1 MKSSIIITKNLS
13 FIFLTL
19 LLSACGN
26 DDSSSSPQTPLKF
39 SSSVS
44 LSDEINTVLNATC
57 KSSTPLALNGIFVST
72 NGNANAL
79 GTKDDPLDLATALSA
94 SSPVEK
100 GETIWVQEGVYEGS
114 FVSRLEGNS
123 SALIKVKPM
132 PGDRVVIDNSYGDS
146 SGLSIQGSWTEY
158 YGFEVLS
165 RQLDRDT
172 ESNSYA
178 DIEFKITGGVTV
190 GGAGGGSNTKVINFI
205 VHDNVGGGFSSWSD
219 APNSELY
226 GNIIYNNGW
235 TAPGRGH
242 GHAIY
247 SQNRTGFKKL
257 TDNVIFFGFGT
268 GIHVYTEGGQ
278 IEGFDVQDNVWYM
291 TGSSDPRASQRKDN
305 CLIGGYQPVKN
316 LTLKNNFG
324 YSHNSRG
331 TRIGYGGDVIGQS
344 AVVSGNY
351 LSENFWVAGYWDEL
365 NVSSTVVH
373 RGTTGV
379 RQDQVTDLG
388 LNELNA
394 ILPISG
400 KKIDIKA
407 NLYDVHRA
415 RVVIYNYDNDE
426 SVDVNL
432 SSVVNIGETYRI
444 HSSFALFKEPIL
456 SAIYDGSLVSIPM
469 DSVEAPQPNGLKG
482 IEDADNP
489 HKLFG
494 VFIVTHDTCL

>member
-1 MKSSIIITKNLS
+1 MEPSINVAKILPLV
-13 FIFLTL
+13 FMIFF
-19 LLSACGN
+19 LSACGGGG
-26 DDSSSSPQTPLKF
+26 SSSPSGSPSQF
-39 SSSVS
+39 SAALS
-44 LSDEINTVLNATC
+44 LSDETNTLLNEICPA
-57 KSSTPLALNGIFVST
+57 SPPLSLNGIFVST
-72 NGNANAL
+72 SGSSSAP
-79 GTKDDPLDLATALSA
+79 GTESDPLDLATALSV
-94 SSPVEK
+94 SSPVK
-100 GETIWVQEGVYEGS
+100 AGETIWVKEGVYEGS

-123 SALIKVKPM
+123 THIIKVKPI

-146 SGLSIQGSWTEY
+146 SGLSIQGSWAEY

-172 ESNSYA
+172 PSDTYA

-190 GGAGGGSNTKVINFI
+190 GGAGGGSNTKVINFV
-205 VHDNVGGGFSSWSD
+205 VHDNVGGGLSSWSD
-219 APNSELY
+219 APNSQLY

-235 TAPGRGH
+235 TSPGRGH

-247 SQNRTGFKKL
+247 AQNASGFKKL

-291 TGSSDPRASQRKDN
+291 TGSSDPRTSQRKDN
-305 CLIGGYQPVKN
+305 CLIGGFQPVKN
-316 LTLKNNFG
+316 LILKNNFG

-331 TRIGYGGDVIGQS
+331 TRLGYGGSVTGQT

-365 NVSSTVVH
+365 NVSNTIVH
-373 RGTTGV
+373 RGATGA
-379 RQDQVTDLG
+379 RLDQITDLG
-388 LNELNA
+388 SNELMA
-394 ILPISG
+394 TLPTSG

-407 NLYDVHRA
+407 NLYDSHRA
-415 RVVIYNYDNDE
+415 RIVIYNYDNDE

-432 SSVVNIGETYRI
+432 SSVINVGERYRI
-444 HSSFALFKEPIL
+444 HSSFALFKEPII
-456 SAIYDGSLVSIPM
+456 SGVYDGSLVSIPM
-469 DSVEAPQPNGLKG
+469 DSVEAPQPNGLDG

-494 VFIVTHDTCL
+494 VFIVTHDICI